1 MKFTQA
7 NVTAFQSP
15 PGKADHFE
23 WDEAL
28 PGFGIRVQNG
38 GRKSYVAQYKIGTR
52 QRRLSLGKVEKVK
65 FSAAQKEAKSIFEL
79 VAKKIDPATERAKA
93 VAEAG
98 QTFNPAIDGFL
109 AKLKEERAE
118 SYHAAT
124 KKYLEEHFK
133 ALHKLPLTSID
144 RAMAAKELNTIKEER
159 GPIAMNR
166 ARSAGSAFFNWVI
179 REGLCETN
187 PFDKTNKNGETHR
200 ERTLT
205 PRELKVIWNGVPDDE
220 FGDIVK
226 LFILTM
232 QRRDEIGGL
241 PTSEFNREKRQ
252 LEIKGAR
259 FKNGKDNTIPLSDAA
274 FDILQKRYDKEREFI
289 FGRYDTG
296 FSGWSKA
303 KAELDEVLGINDSWV
318 FHDFRRTGKTVM
330 EEELDVPDAVS
341 ESILNHAKKGLNKVY
356 NTATYIA
363 KKRDALDQYA
373 AYILSA
379 VA

>member
-7 NVTAFQSP
+7 SVSAFKAPS
-15 PGKADHFE
+15 GKADHFE

-52 QRRLSLGKVEKVK
+52 QRRLSLGKVEKVTL
-65 FSAAQKEAKSIFEL
+65 SAAQKEAKSIFES
-79 VAKKIDPATERAKA
+79 VAKKVDPATERAKA

-98 QTFNPAIDGFL
+98 KTFNPAIDGFL
-109 AKLKEERAE
+109 AKLKNERSD
-118 SYHAAT
+118 SYYAAT

-144 RAMAAKELNTIKEER
+144 RAMAATELNTIKEER

-166 ARSAGSAFFNWVI
+166 ARSAGSAFFNWAI

-187 PFDKTNKNGETHR
+187 PFDKTNKNDETHR

-205 PRELKVIWNGVPDDE
+205 PRELKVIWHGVPDDE

-274 FDILQKRYDKEREFI
+274 FDILEKHYDKDREFI

-303 KAELDEVLGINDSWV
+303 KAELDEVLDINDPWV

-330 EEELDVPDAVS
+330 EEDLDVPDAVS

-363 KKRDALDQYA
+363 KKRNALDQYA
-373 AYILSA
+373 AYILS
-379 VA
+379 VVG